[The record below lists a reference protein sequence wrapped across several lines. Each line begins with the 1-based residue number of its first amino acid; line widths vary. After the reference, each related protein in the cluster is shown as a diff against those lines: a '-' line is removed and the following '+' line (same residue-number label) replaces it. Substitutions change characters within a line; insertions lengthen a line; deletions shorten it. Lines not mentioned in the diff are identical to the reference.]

1 MEAPTLSGRHFLQ
14 IPGPTNVPERVQRA
28 MDRAVAD
35 HRGRELPELTYECI
49 AGLKEVFGTSAGH
62 VVFYS
67 GSGSSAWEGSIVN
80 TLSPGSRVLAFNLG
94 FFSHTY
100 AEVARRLGMDVDEVD
115 LDWGLGTPAAVV
127 QEKLAADRAHT
138 YKAVLVVHNETST
151 GVTSDVAAVRRAID
165 AAAHP
170 ALLLVDCV
178 SSLGSMDFRMDE
190 WGVDVALTGSQ
201 KGLMLPPGMALIAMS
216 PRALERCDQVE
227 TPRWTADW
235 RPLLESQR
243 AGFFP
248 NTPPTLLVFG
258 LREALLMLR
267 EEGLDNVYRRHARL
281 AEGVRQAVQAWDLG
295 LLCRDAAE
303 RSNSLTAVMTPPEVD
318 TDQVLRIAEARLNLS
333 LGNGLARLKGR
344 VFRIGHLGSLNELE
358 VMGTLAGCE
367 MALRLAGMP
376 VEPGSGLVAAQAHF
390 ARTLEDS

>member
-1 MEAPTLSGRHFLQ
+1 MESPPLSGRHFLQ
-14 IPGPTNVPERVQRA
+14 IPGPTNVPERVLQA
-28 MDRAVAD
+28 MDRAVPD
-35 HRGRELPELTYECI
+35 HRGRELPELTYECVE
-49 AGLKEVFGTSAGH
+49 GLKRVFGTTAGD

-67 GSGSSAWEGSIVN
+67 GSGSSAWEASIVN
-80 TLSPGSRVLAFNLG
+80 TLRPGSRVLAFNVG

-115 LDWGLGTPAAVV
+115 RDWGLGTPAQVV
-127 QEKLAADRAHT
+127 HEKLAGDRDHA
-138 YKAVLVVHNETST
+138 YQAVLVVHNETST
-151 GVTSDVAAVRRAID
+151 GVTSDVAGIREAID
-165 AAAHP
+165 AAQHP

-201 KGLMLPPGMALIAMS
+201 KGLMLPPGMALLALS
-216 PRALERCDQVE
+216 RRALQRCHEVE

-235 RPLLESQR
+235 RLLLESQR

-258 LREALLMLR
+258 LREALRMLF

-281 AEGVRQAVQAWDLG
+281 AEGVRRAVEAWDMSI
-295 LLCRDAAE
+295 LCRDPAE
-303 RSNSLTAVMTPPEVD
+303 RSNSLTAVATPPGTD
-318 TDQVLRIAEARLNLS
+318 ADQVLRVAESRLNLS
-333 LGNGLARLKGR
+333 LGNGLARLKGK

-367 MALRLAGMP
+367 LALRLAGIP
-376 VEPGSGLVAAQAHF
+376 LEPGSGLAAAQAHF
-390 ARTLEDS
+390 ASALEEA